1 MLPLFFTTLF
11 LVLAASSQAWGK
23 LLIDYHGGDAPSKLG
38 KIELERFSLG
48 DHVSAGRG
56 GSDVFIKAEDD
67 NALGL
72 PALHYKRSAHFRRA
86 EVRML
91 DHDIKEG
98 KTYYVGFT
106 LRLTNSRPGLVFFQW
121 KKADKFVSP
130 RQNIPFHME
139 FVGRDELTLGYTTPG
154 GNGSQRKPV
163 WRGKFSTGNSTSH
176 IHKVAFAIN
185 TKNDGSGWLEFYL
198 DGVKQTFDNGQDRL
212 KNVYLFTGR
221 TFPKL
226 GIYRGEAA
234 VGNER
239 NTKDHVF
246 NSFVYRVQISD
257 RSLDEIAEAG
267 GIGGSAPEP
276 EPEPTSS
283 NEPEPTS
290 SKPPKTRTKKPKPTT
305 TPAPEPEPT
314 SSEEQSSEPPST
326 STEPEATP
334 SEDASPTT
342 TPAPSD
348 DESSESSCKDKKR
361 RREER
366 RSRKRRS
373 HKHRRRHNKHKRS
386 ALAQ

>member
-1 MLPLFFTTLF
+1 MFPLFFTTLL
-11 LVLAASSQAWGK
+11 LVLASSQAWGK

-48 DHVSAGRG
+48 DHVSAGKG
-56 GSDVFIKAEDD
+56 GNDVFIKSEND

-91 DHDIKEG
+91 DHEIREG

-106 LRLTNSRPGLVFFQW
+106 MRLTNSRPGLVFFQW

-163 WRGKFSTGNSTSH
+163 WRGKFSTGNSTAH

-234 VGNER
+234 RGNER
-239 NTKDHVF
+239 NRQDHTF
-246 NSFVYRVQISD
+246 NSYVYRVQISD

-267 GIGGSAPEP
+267 GLDGAGKPNEP
-276 EPEPTSS
+276 EPEPTSTKS
-283 NEPEPTS
+283 P
-290 SKPPKTRTKKPKPTT
+290 KPKPTKKPKPTSSEEPAPTT

-314 SSEEQSSEPPST
+314 SSDDTSSEPPSS
-326 STEPEATP
+326 STTTDPEATLA
-334 SEDASPTT
+334 EDASPTT

-348 DESSESSCKDKKR
+348 PSSCKDKKR

-373 HKHRRRHNKHKRS
+373 HKHKRRNNKHKRG
-386 ALAQ
+386 LAQ